1 MRAAVAITAF
11 VTPAVESAIRA
22 RAVHDGHSMPEEIRL
37 ALVAHL
43 APRVDHA
50 GRWPDDRVH
59 GTDW

>member
-1 MRAAVAITAF
+1 MRTAVALTTF
-11 VTPAVESAIRA
+11 VTPDIEASLRA
-22 RAVHDGHSMPEEIRL
+22 RAVHDGHSIPEELRL

-50 GRWPDDRVH
+50 GRWPADRVH